1 VEAIVV
7 RRLAAAGPVPAGAV
21 GAVIAAAD
29 DAAAAL
35 SEVVRHFPHYRESA
49 MRHAATVRAAA
60 SGDAVV
66 RRLRP

>member
-1 VEAIVV
+1 
-7 RRLAAAGPVPAGAV
+7 
-21 GAVIAAAD
+21 VIAAAD